1 MLTGEERMMRTWRAL
16 VAVAAAGLLG
26 LASAFVGTGPA
37 TAATTWTTWVSVLK
51 PAGATDTKVLE
62 FNGLSDGAPAMIRH
76 HYGIDFQLFT
86 MTLKASTSDS
96 RGIFELRNKVTGG
109 CLDMATDGPVGNGTR
124 VQQWA
129 CSGASNQRWVAKP
142 VVSGNNW
149 VKLVNVRSGLC
160 LDVTNVSY
168 TDYATLQV
176 WQCSGN
182 WNQRWNIF

>member
-37 TAATTWTTWVSVLK
+37 TAAT
-51 PAGATDTKVLE
+51 
-62 FNGLSDGAPAMIRH
+62 
-76 HYGIDFQLFT
+76 
-86 MTLKASTSDS
+86 
-96 RGIFELRNKVTGG
+96 
-109 CLDMATDGPVGNGTR
+109 
-124 VQQWA
+124 
-129 CSGASNQRWVAKP
+129 
-142 VVSGNNW
+142 
-149 VKLVNVRSGLC
+149 
-160 LDVTNVSY
+160 NVSY

>member
-1 MLTGEERMMRTWRAL
+1 MTRIRKAL
-16 VAVAAAGLLG
+16 AVVAVGLVG
-26 LASAFVGTGPA
+26 LASGFVGTGPA

-62 FNGLSDGAPAMIRH
+62 FNGLFDGAPGIIRQRN
-76 HYGIDFQLFT
+76 GGNFQLFT
-86 MTLKASTSDS
+86 MTLKTATSDS
-96 RGIFELRNKVTGG
+96 AGIYELKNKVTGG
-109 CLDMATDGPVGNGTR
+109 CLDMAIDGPVGNGTR
-124 VQQWA
+124 VQQWE
-129 CSGASNQRWVAKP
+129 CTGASNQRWVARP

-182 WNQRWNIF
+182 WNQRWNIY